1 MFSESPQLPSLI
13 LFGYLSLTGHLSKE
27 ELINRL
33 FISYSSKDFGW
44 VTENVISI
52 LEKHSIDYSI
62 HSRDFEIGR
71 PIVEN
76 MADSVYG
83 SRQVLIVL
91 SENYLAS
98 NFCREE
104 LHMAVQREADAKD
117 SSLILVKID
126 NLKKKQLPA
135 ALRMKRVLDFDK
147 HNKKQDW
154 EEKMLREILGGE
166 LMTGV

>member
-1 MFSESPQLPSLI
+1 MLADGLVETDF
-13 LFGYLSLTGHLSKE
+13 
-27 ELINRL
+27 INRL

-44 VTENVISI
+44 VTENLISI

-62 HSRDFEIGR
+62 HSRDFEVGR
-71 PIVEN
+71 PIVQN

-104 LHMAVQREADAKD
+104 LHMAVQRGLDVGD
-117 SSLILVKID
+117 SSLILVKIND
-126 NLKKKQLPA
+126 LKKKKLPT
-135 ALRMKRVLDFDK
+135 ALRKKRLLDYDK
-147 HNKKQDW
+147 HKKKLDW
-154 EEKMLREILGGE
+154 EEKILREILEGKS
-166 LMTGV
+166 TTNV

>member
-1 MFSESPQLPSLI
+1 MERDYFFHFSSFAL
-13 LFGYLSLTGHLSKE
+13 LFADGLVETDF
-27 ELINRL
+27 INRL

-44 VTENVISI
+44 VTENLITI

-62 HSRDFEIGR
+62 HNRDFELGR
-71 PIVEN
+71 PIVQN

-104 LHMAVQREADAKD
+104 LHMAVQRGVDVGD
-117 SSLILVKID
+117 SSLILVKIND
-126 NLKKKQLPA
+126 LKKKKLPA
-135 ALRMKRVLDFDK
+135 ALRKKRLLDFGK
-147 HNKKQDW
+147 HKKKQDW
-154 EEKMLREILGGE
+154 EEKILREISEGKLIAN
-166 LMTGV
+166 V

>member
-1 MFSESPQLPSLI
+1 MSLCRHQADPFLAHPSLTDH
-13 LFGYLSLTGHLSKE
+13 FSKE
-27 ELINRL
+27 DLINQL

-44 VTENVISI
+44 VTENLISVF
-52 LEKHSIDYSI
+52 EKHSIDYSI

-71 PIVEN
+71 PIVQN

-104 LHMAVQREADAKD
+104 LHMAVQRGMDGGD
-117 SSLILVKID
+117 SSLILVKI
-126 NLKKKQLPA
+126 NNMKKKQLPA
-135 ALRMKRVLDFDK
+135 ALRKKTLVDFDK
-147 HNKKQDW
+147 YKTKQAW
-154 EEKMLREILGGE
+154 EEKIISEILKSKN
-166 LMTGV
+166 TTV

>member
-1 MFSESPQLPSLI
+1 METDF
-13 LFGYLSLTGHLSKE
+13 
-27 ELINRL
+27 INRL

-44 VTENVISI
+44 VTENLISI

-71 PIVEN
+71 PIVQN

-104 LHMAVQREADAKD
+104 LHMAVQRGLDGGD
-117 SSLILVKID
+117 SSLIFVMIKT
-126 NLKKKQLPA
+126 LKKNKLPA
-135 ALRMKRVLDFDK
+135 ALRKKRLLDFDK
-147 HNKKQDW
+147 HKKKQDW
-154 EEKMLREILGGE
+154 EEKILREILQSKS
-166 LMTGV
+166 TTSV

>member
-1 MFSESPQLPSLI
+1 MLVDGLVETDF
-13 LFGYLSLTGHLSKE
+13 
-27 ELINRL
+27 INRL

-44 VTENVISI
+44 VTENLISI

-62 HSRDFEIGR
+62 HSRDFELGR
-71 PIVEN
+71 PIVQN

-104 LHMAVQREADAKD
+104 LHMAVQRGLDEGD
-117 SSLILVKID
+117 SSLILVKI
-126 NLKKKQLPA
+126 NNMKNKQLPA
-135 ALRMKRVLDFDK
+135 ALRKKNLVDYDK
-147 HNKKQDW
+147 FKTTQDW
-154 EEKMLREILGGE
+154 EEEIISEILKSKNAS
-166 LMTGV
+166 V

>member
-1 MFSESPQLPSLI
+1 MIIFS
-13 LFGYLSLTGHLSKE
+13 LFALLLADGLVETDF
-27 ELINRL
+27 INRL

-44 VTENVISI
+44 VTENLITI

-62 HSRDFEIGR
+62 HSRDFELGR
-71 PIVEN
+71 PIVQN

-104 LHMAVQREADAKD
+104 LHMAVQRGVDVGD
-117 SSLILVKID
+117 SSLILVKIND
-126 NLKKKQLPA
+126 LKKKKLPA
-135 ALRMKRVLDFDK
+135 ALRKKRLLDFGK
-147 HNKKQDW
+147 HKKKQDW
-154 EEKMLREILGGE
+154 EEKILREISEGKLIAN
-166 LMTGV
+166 V

>member
-104 LHMAVQREADAKD
+104 LHMAVQRGLDAGD
-117 SSLILVKID
+117 SSIIFVMIK
-126 NLKKKQLPA
+126 NLKKKKLPT
-135 ALRMKRVLDFDK
+135 ALRRKRLLDFDK
-147 HNKKQDW
+147 HNRKQDW
-154 EEKMLREILGGE
+154 EEKILREISDGKF
-166 LMTGV
+166 TSSV